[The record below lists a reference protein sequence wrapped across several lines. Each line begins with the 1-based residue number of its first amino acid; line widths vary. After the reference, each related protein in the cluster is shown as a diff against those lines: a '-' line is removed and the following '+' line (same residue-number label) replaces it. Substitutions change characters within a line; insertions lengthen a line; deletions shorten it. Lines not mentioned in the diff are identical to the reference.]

1 MDKQLFDDAI
11 GEVPPS
17 TVDVDAAIVRGR
29 RAARFHRVANPAV
42 AAGVAVVLL
51 SGAVAYTM
59 MRDDGGGPIVG
70 VGSAPT
76 TSVTTAAPSSSTVLP
91 PDKGSPP
98 LPPQCEEKN
107 LETPDEAA
115 ARLRQVVTDAVMA
128 QRPDLELKPHSRYP
142 ERAPFEF
149 HQLEQYEGPA
159 AVCHL
164 FEGMANTTAPD
175 GDGNVQILVLPD
187 ETPGEP
193 YGEQMSCEQQ
203 SSGDGFCAEETGP
216 HGEEIVMVES
226 TFGGDVV
233 SHMVKVARADGTT
246 VVLTAENVTTK
257 PKPGIPA
264 TADAPPLTYD
274 QLVAVGVDPRL
285 TLFP

>member
-17 TVDVDAAIVRGR
+17 TVDVDAVIARGR
-29 RAARFHRVANPAV
+29 RAVRLRRVANPAV

-59 MRDDGGGPIVG
+59 MRDDGEGPIVG

-76 TSVTTAAPSSSTVLP
+76 TSVTTATPSSSTVLP
-91 PDKGSPP
+91 PDKEFPP

-107 LETPDEAA
+107 LETPEEAA
-115 ARLRQVVTDAVMA
+115 GRLEQVAKETVLA
-128 QRPDLELKPHSRYP
+128 QRPDLQLTSGGRYP
-142 ERAPFEF
+142 ERKPFEF
-149 HQLEQYEGPA
+149 HQLEQFEEPS
-159 AVCHL
+159 VCHL
-164 FEGMANTTAPD
+164 FEAMATTTAPD
-175 GDGNVQILVLPD
+175 GDGNLQILVLPD
-187 ETPGEP
+187 ESPGVP
-193 YGEQMSCEQQ
+193 LGTKMSCEQE
-203 SSGDGFCAEETGP
+203 SAGGFCAEETGP
-216 HGEEIVMVES
+216 HGEEIVMTES
-226 TFGGDVV
+226 TYGGDVV

-246 VVLTAENVTTK
+246 VVLTAENVTAK